1 MAISPMYVGQ
11 TGPVMQASIK
21 TDDGTAAALTGAIFA
36 LTIHNTRTNTD
47 SIGAGTWTVT
57 DTVNGIAR
65 YAWAVS
71 DTAVA
76 GAYSLIISYTVA
88 GATYICDP
96 IDWQLIAP

>member
-11 TGPVMQASIK
+11 TGPTMQASIK
-21 TDDGTAAALTGAIFA
+21 TDDGTAALLSGAVLM

-47 SIGAGTWTVT
+47 SIGAGTWTIT
-57 DTVNGIAR
+57 DSVNGIAH
-65 YAWAVS
+65 YAWAAA

-76 GAYSLIISYTVA
+76 GAYALIISYTLN